1 MKCIGLT
8 GGIGSG
14 KTTVSKV
21 FAALGVP
28 IFYADE
34 AGRTVLDDD
43 KEVRKAVTKLLGRSA
58 YGEDGR
64 ANRKEIASMVFRHP
78 ESLEALSAIVHPAV
92 GRAWERFKSRNADA
106 DYVVKEVAILFESG
120 SDKDMDAVIA
130 VTAPEALRI
139 ERVMARDGSTAEEVQ
154 DRMNRQLSEAER
166 VERSN
171 HIILNDGSQ
180 PILPQVLD
188 LDAQLRNSSNA

>member
-28 IFYADE
+28 VFYADD
-34 AGRTVLDDD
+34 AGRAVLDDD
-43 KEVRKAVTKLLGRSA
+43 PEVRKAVVKLLGRSA

-78 ESLEALSAIVHPAV
+78 ESLDALSAIVHPAV
-92 GRAWERFKSRNADA
+92 GRAWERFKSRNAQA
-106 DYVVKEVAILFESG
+106 DYVMKEAAILFESG
-120 SDKDMDAVIA
+120 SHKDMDAVVA
-130 VTAPEALRI
+130 VSAPEELRI
-139 ERVMARDGSTAEEVQ
+139 QRVMARDGSTAEEVQ
-154 DRMNRQLSEAER
+154 DRMKRQLSEAER
-166 VERSN
+166 TERSDY
-171 HIILNDGSQ
+171 IVLNDGSQ
-180 PILPQVLD
+180 PILQQVLD
-188 LDAQLRNSSNA
+188 LDARLRNTSSS